1 VQTSLRCSTSRHE
14 PLLKARH
21 GVLDADRAAGHPSV
35 RPTCATRCMLQV
47 DWDARLRLYASPGN
61 HTHRNLFEPPCE
73 PHNDGGD
80 VRAAADE
87 GDSMR
92 GKRLSAGGS
101 YVPHRALQPPRRAP
115 PRRARQKL
123 NWKLNRDAKSTGSS
137 RREWPPPRLP
147 ESSLRRGP
155 CAPRSTLPP
164 RPLPPPPPPPVRY
177 LNQGTTTLTAG
188 ARPRPL
194 VADTLRLSVDQQAA
208 SRAMSTTSGRKSKPQ
223 LRPPRP

>member
-1 VQTSLRCSTSRHE
+1 MTV
-14 PLLKARH
+14 
-21 GVLDADRAAGHPSV
+21 VV
-35 RPTCATRCMLQV
+35 CMLLMSV
-47 DWDARLRLYASPGN
+47 DGQNIGDRVLNQRQEVPCQQLEGRGGRRLRPY
-61 HTHRNLFEPPCE
+61 H
-73 PHNDGGD
+73 
-80 VRAAADE
+80 E

-101 YVPHRALQPPRRAP
+101 YVPHRALQPPRRA
-115 PRRARQKL
+115 RQKL
-123 NWKLNRDAKSTGSS
+123 NWKLNWKLNRHAKSTGSS